1 MSAHL
6 DSDAREGLDLWR
18 ARVLHAQAESDEAQ
32 LAQLYG
38 EREVNLGPGRASQVW
53 LEVMSAWDANAI
65 TG

>member
-6 DSDAREGLDLWR
+6 MSDDSDGLGLWR
-18 ARVLHAQAESDEAQ
+18 AQVLHAQAENDEAQ
-32 LAQLYG
+32 LGRLYG
-38 EREVNLGPGRASQVW
+38 ELAAKLGPGRASQVW